1 MFNKKMRM
9 AGIVLMSFLM
19 LSLFALTTCSQDTG
33 EQQSQQQTEQMDT
46 QQMDDQQGDMTQQE
60 SADATQPDQEM
71 TESGSMEE
79 QEEPA
84 MQSSE
89 PQMEPLNI
97 QLPPAMF
104 VGTPT
109 NMNVPNLEPA
119 SDEAR
124 PPFMA
129 PAGTENVALNQP
141 VTSSDPMPIIGELEM
156 VTDGDKQA
164 GDGHYLELGPFLK
177 HVTIDLGAVHDI
189 YAVVL
194 WHYHQQARVY
204 YDVIVQ
210 VADDPDFTENVST
223 IFNND
228 IDNSA
233 GFGVGDDPHY
243 IETNEGR
250 LIDAGGVQGRYVR
263 CYSAGNNSNDLN
275 HYVEVAVYGKPTPAM

>member
-1 MFNKKMRM
+1 MINKKMRM

-33 EQQSQQQTEQMDT
+33 EQQSQQQTEQMDN
-46 QQMDDQQGDMTQQE
+46 QQDDMTQQE
-60 SADATQPDQEM
+60 SADEMQSDQEM
-71 TESGSMEE
+71 TESGSMEDQGE
-79 QEEPA
+79 STME
-84 MQSSE
+84 SSE

-109 NMNVPNLEPA
+109 NMNVQNLEPA

-129 PAGTENVALNQP
+129 PEGTENVALDKP
-141 VTSSDPMPIIGELEM
+141 VTSSDPMPIIGELSM

-164 GDGHYLELGPFLK
+164 GDGHYVELGPFLK
-177 HVTIDLGAVHDI
+177 HVTIDLEGTYDI

-204 YDVIVQ
+204 SDVIVQ
-210 VADDPDFTENVST
+210 IADDPDFTENVTT

-228 IDNSA
+228 FDNSA
-233 GFGVGDDPHY
+233 GFGVGEDMHY
-243 IETNEGR
+243 IETNEGK

-275 HYVEVAVYGKPTPAM
+275 HYVEVAVYGRPTPAM